1 LALTQELTLA
11 VAQKLGRIHGLL
23 TSSGSAALIIALQ
36 SAKIPRGPEIIMPAI
51 CCPAVLFAIQLA
63 GYTPVL
69 ADVCL
74 NDFCMNADEA
84 EKLISER
91 TMAIVAVHGYG
102 HYCQIDG
109 LEALARDRKLLLVED
124 ACLAMGGTFKGRPL
138 GGFGDISVVSFG
150 YDKIIN
156 CNYGGALI
164 TDREDLFDE
173 AKNIVDKNDFFLF
186 NMHSDLYDEITEKL
200 LNLDASVTKRIE
212 NTKFCH
218 DSLVGDNIVK
228 LPFLE
233 DVIFWR
239 LPVIVKSHR
248 DEMVEA
254 ARKQGIIITSHYK
267 SLHQL
272 STGIFLKNAAY
283 VSDHIINIF
292 VRPETPRQQ
301 ISDIINFVNEFQ
313 NDYRPQKSL

>member
-1 LALTQELTLA
+1 MALTEELTLA
-11 VAQKLGRIHGLL
+11 VTQKLGRTHGLL

-36 SAKIPRGPEIIMPAI
+36 AAKIPRGAEIIMPAI

-63 GYTPVL
+63 GFTAVL

-84 EKLISER
+84 EKLISEKTR
-91 TMAIVAVHGYG
+91 AIVAVHSYG

-109 LEALARDRKLLLVED
+109 LEALARDRRLLLVED
-124 ACLAMGGTFKGRPL
+124 ACLAMGGAFKGRPI
-138 GGFGDISVVSFG
+138 GSFGDISIVSFG
-150 YDKIIN
+150 YDKIVN
-156 CNYGGALI
+156 CNYGGVVI

-173 AKNIVDKNDFFLF
+173 VKNIVAKNDFFSW
-186 NMHSDLYDEITEKL
+186 NMRLDLYNEITEKL

-212 NTKFCH
+212 NTKLCH

-228 LPFLE
+228 LPFME
-233 DVIFWR
+233 DVIYWR
-239 LPVIVKSHR
+239 FPVIVKSRR

-254 ARKQGIIITSHYK
+254 ARKQDVIITSHYK

-272 STGIFLKNAAY
+272 STGIFLKNAEY
-283 VSDHIINIF
+283 LSNHIVNIF

-301 ISDIINFVNEFQ
+301 ILDIINFVNEFQ
-313 NDYRPQKSL
+313 NDYRP